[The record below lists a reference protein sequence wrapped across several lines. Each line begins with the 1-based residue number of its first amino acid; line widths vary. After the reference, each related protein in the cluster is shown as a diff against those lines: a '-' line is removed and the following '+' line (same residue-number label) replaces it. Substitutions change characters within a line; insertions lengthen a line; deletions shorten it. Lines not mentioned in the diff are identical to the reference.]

1 MLVRA
6 SRSRTHRPGPVDPEA
21 VMVMGIDAG
30 SARITLL
37 RGFQLSQGGQ
47 PVALPYSVQRLIAF
61 LALQE
66 RPVMRTFV
74 AGNLWL
80 DKSDELACASL
91 RSALWQ
97 LRRSGLDLVSV
108 SRNHLQLSRD
118 LDVDVWDMITEAR
131 QVIDG
136 ADAADGLGVLLAGDL
151 LPDWY
156 EEWVVVE
163 RERIRQLR
171 LHALETLGQR
181 LIERCL
187 PAQAIEAGLAAMAA
201 DPLRESAHRVV
212 IAAHL
217 AEGNHSE
224 ALRQYQTYA
233 RLLDEHLGITPSGR
247 MAELIAS
254 VWEPCD
260 ERSVARPLPRAP
272 AGVGATAWGELVRSG
287 AARR

>member
-1 MLVRA
+1 VV
-6 SRSRTHRPGPVDPEA
+6 G
-21 VMVMGIDAG
+21 GDAG
-30 SARITLL
+30 PTRITLL
-37 RGFQLSQGGQ
+37 RGFQLSQGGHL
-47 PVALPYSVQRLIAF
+47 VALPYGVQRLIAF

-66 RPVMRTFV
+66 RPVMRAFV

-91 RSALWQ
+91 RSALWL
-97 LRRSGLDLVSV
+97 LRRSGLDLVAV

-118 LDVDVWDMITEAR
+118 LEVDVWDAIAEAR
-131 QVIDG
+131 LVIDG
-136 ADAADGLGVLLAGDL
+136 HDAGDGLGALLGGDL

-171 LHALETLGQR
+171 LHALETLAQR
-181 LIERCL
+181 LIDRCR
-187 PAQAIEAGLAAMAA
+187 PAQAIEAGLAAVAA

-224 ALRQYQTYA
+224 ALRQYDTFA
-233 RLLDEHLGITPSGR
+233 RLLDEQLGIDPSGR
-247 MAELIAS
+247 MAELIAP
-254 VWEPCD
+254 VWAG
-260 ERSVARPLPRAP
+260 ARDR
-272 AGVGATAWGELVRSG
+272 LVRSG